1 MSNKTTVTSGKI
13 KTKNNKKRIYGGLT
27 FKLLISFA
35 AIFILAITGI
45 GIGFAVDRSNESAT
59 ESLLQFVFA
68 SWPFT
73 VVVLALSITIS
84 AIVIKAI
91 LKPLNSLE
99 TAMQAVTNG
108 DFSVRLPN
116 ENTTTEI
123 GSLIE
128 SFNKMTLE
136 LQHNETLKTDFIA
149 NVSHEF
155 KTPLSSISGYAILLS
170 DPALSDEERRSYSE
184 NICAAVR
191 KLSALTGNMLRLT
204 RLENSTISGERRRF
218 NLTEQIRQCVLFAEP
233 QWTEKQLALDLELQE
248 LSYCGDEDM
257 LAQVWQN
264 LLDNAVKFS
273 NVGGNITIT
282 LTQTSQ
288 GIRFLIRDTGIGM
301 SEKTMAHIFEK
312 FYQGDESHSVDGNG
326 LGLSLVKRIVEAI
339 GATIEVTSEPGAG
352 STFTVL
358 LPIDE

>member
-1 MSNKTTVTSGKI
+1 MTNKTTVRSTKQKGKN
-13 KTKNNKKRIYGGLT
+13 KNPIYGGLT

-35 AIFILAITGI
+35 SIFILALIGL

-68 SWPFT
+68 SWPFA
-73 VVVLALSITIS
+73 VVVLVISITIS

-99 TAMQAVTNG
+99 AAMQAVTDG
-108 DFSVRLPN
+108 DFSVRLPR
-116 ENTTTEI
+116 ENATTEI

-170 DPALSDEERRSYSE
+170 DPALSDEERRSYSD

-218 NLTEQIRQCVLFAEP
+218 DLSEQIRQCVLFAEP
-233 QWTEKQLALDLELQE
+233 QWTQKELALDLDLQE
-248 LSYCGDEDM
+248 LSYFGDEDM
-257 LAQVWQN
+257 LHQVWQN
-264 LLDNAVKFS
+264 LIDNAIKFS
-273 NVGGNITIT
+273 EKGGSITIK

-301 SEKTMAHIFEK
+301 SEKTMTHIFEK

-326 LGLSLVKRIVEAI
+326 LGLSLVKRIIEAI
-339 GATIEVTSEPGAG
+339 GATIEVASEPGAG
-352 STFTVL
+352 STFSVL
-358 LPIDE
+358 LPTDE